1 MQGPIRTLSA
11 SVAICLVVLM
21 LCTPRSAPVTAQE
34 AAPPDLTAVSA
45 PAVTASLHNPTFDN
59 HDWYE
64 FNNRYGHYVTG
75 SWVPD
80 DDNNYPDQSPLPAT
94 LQDWRL
100 WFQHGTDIVEVDPEQ
115 TYRHSGSE
123 AVQIRPYGSGVQ
135 IAGLY
140 QIIYNT
146 TPCLTYQF
154 QIYAQSRPEGSDDY
168 LTALQAGINPG
179 GWYPVSPDFPA
190 VKNFGN
196 TVWGPSRTYIWSYG
210 LLTVTAEVTNTRA
223 TVWTYGDAKGGR
235 SHRILWDT
243 GSFQEVTPGLIPD
256 PDNPPTPSGISYL
269 AVITSTTSVT
279 ITWNTSLAL
288 GQVYYRQ
295 VSCPS
300 TPVSPTT
307 GLTYTVYL
315 PLVSRYVGWS
325 STALNKNLLTAHS
338 EVISGLQP
346 GCTYEYIVAS
356 RGISGGQCVTWVSD
370 KRTFTTAP

>member
-1 MQGPIRTLSA
+1 MQNLNKPIPMG
-11 SVAICLVVLM
+11 VALVIVAVM
-21 LCTPRSAPVTAQE
+21 LCAPRSAPAAAHE
-34 AAPPDLTAVSA
+34 ADPPGAVAVNAPVA
-45 PAVTASLHNPTFDN
+45 TASLHNPTFDN

-64 FNNRYGHYVTG
+64 FNGRYGHYVAG

-80 DDNNYPDQSPLPAT
+80 DDNNTGNNIPESIR
-94 LQDWRL
+94 QDWRL

-123 AVQIRPYGSGVQ
+123 AVQIRPYGNGVQ
-135 IAGLY
+135 TAGLY
-140 QIIYNT
+140 QIIYDT

-154 QIYAQSRPEGSDDY
+154 QMYAQSRPEGSDDY
-168 LTALQAGINPG
+168 LTALQVGIDPG
-179 GWYPVSPDFPA
+179 GWYPVLPDFPA

-196 TVWGPSRTYIWSYG
+196 TVWGPSRAYIWSYG
-210 LLTVTAEVTNTRA
+210 LLTVTAEVTNTRT

-235 SHRILWDT
+235 SHRVLWDT
-243 GSFQEVTPGLIPD
+243 GSFQEVTPNLIPN
-256 PDNPPTPSGISYL
+256 PDSPPAAGGISGL
-269 AVITSTTSVT
+269 TVITGSTNVT
-279 ITWNTSLAL
+279 VSWTTTYAAL

-300 TPVSPTT
+300 APISPTT
-307 GLTYTVYL
+307 DLTYTIYL
-315 PLVSRYVGWS
+315 PLVSRYVGWRA
-325 STALNKNLLTAHS
+325 TPLNKTLLTSHS
-338 EVISGLQP
+338 EIIGGLQA